1 MKRILSI
8 ILVFSSLIVQGRI
21 LDISDKGILNEPPV
35 APILIIGSGISGC
48 TAALAAARSKIP
60 TIVISGKEPGGQLMG
75 AALVENMPGVEP
87 KPGYEIVEFI
97 KEQAISKGALFIED
111 TVVEVDFAEWPFI
124 VKLADRGEIKAYSVI
139 IATGSSPRKLGIPGE
154 TEYEGRGVAYCALCD
169 CFMFENKKVAVIGGG
184 DSAIEQAVHLA
195 PYAKE
200 IVIFVR
206 RERMRA
212 SQDMQE
218 RLEAYANISIDYH
231 TSVREVLG
239 NDETVTHL
247 RVYNHEM
254 EQEIMVPFDG
264 MFLAIG
270 HAPNSQLFAGHIELS
285 SGGYIIL
292 PTRSQQI
299 TIPGVFVAG
308 DVGEAAVKQVATAAG
323 SSTQAAIEAVHFL
336 QGAGINHKT
345 VYSSKIVQ

>member
-1 MKRILSI
+1 MGQILFFV
-8 ILVFSSLIVQGRI
+8 LLFSS
-21 LDISDKGILNEPPV
+21 ISLLSESIGVTEYGVLNGQPV

-48 TAALAAARSKIP
+48 SAALAAARSKIP
-60 TIVISGKEPGGQLMG
+60 TFVIAGKEPGGQLMG
-75 AALVENMPGVEP
+75 AAMVENMPGVEP
-87 KPGYEIVEFI
+87 KPGYEIVDFI
-97 KEQAISKGALFIED
+97 KNQAILKGAQFID
-111 TVVEVDFAEWPFI
+111 DWVTKVNFTEWPFSI
-124 VKLADRGEIKAYSVI
+124 ELAERGEIKAFAVI

-169 CFMFENKKVAVIGGG
+169 CFMFEGKKVAVIGGG

-195 PYAKE
+195 PYANE

-206 RERMRA
+206 RDKMRA

-218 RLEAYANISIDYH
+218 RLEAYPNVSIDYH
-231 TSVREVLG
+231 TSVHEVIG
-239 NDETVTHL
+239 DENSVTHL
-247 RVYNHEM
+247 RVYNHVT
-254 EQEIMVPFDG
+254 EQEYLVPFDG

-270 HAPNSQLFAGHIELS
+270 HAPNSQLLEGHVNLNA
-285 SGGYIIL
+285 GGYIIL

-299 TIPGVFVAG
+299 AIDGVFVAG

-336 QGAGINHKT
+336 QGNGINHKSA
-345 VYSSKIVQ
+345 YGYKLVQ

>member
-1 MKRILSI
+1 MIKIFNNLLTLAI
-8 ILVFSSLIVQGRI
+8 FCI
-21 LDISDKGILNEPPV
+21 GILRCDSLCGDAV

-60 TIVISGKEPGGQLMG
+60 TIVISGEEPGGQLMG
-75 AALVENMPGVEP
+75 AAMVENMPGVEP

-97 KEQAISKGALFIED
+97 KNQAITKGATFID
-111 TVVEVDFAEWPFI
+111 DWVVKVNLNEWPFVI
-124 VKLADRGEIKAYSVI
+124 ELAERGPVQAYSLI
-139 IATGSSPRKLGIPGE
+139 IATGSSPRRLGIPGE
-154 TEYEGRGVAYCALCD
+154 ADYEGKGVAFCALCD

-200 IVIFVR
+200 IIIFVR
-206 RERMRA
+206 REKMRA

-218 RLEAYANISIDYH
+218 RLEAYSNISIDYH

-239 NDETVTHL
+239 NNDTVTHL
-247 RVYNHEM
+247 RVYNHLLEK
-254 EQEIMVPFDG
+254 EEIVPFDG

-270 HAPNSQLFAGHIELS
+270 HAPNSKLFENKIPLN

-299 TIPGVFVAG
+299 EISGVFVAG

-323 SSTQAAIEAVHFL
+323 SSTQAALEAVNFL
-336 QGAGINHKT
+336 QSAGINHKT
-345 VYSSKIVQ
+345 VYNSKIVQ